1 MNLTVEQ
8 TRCLTFVEGLVL
20 VELKVRQQ
28 FANLVVD
35 KSVHHPIGVNLK
47 ILIPFTGGV
56 NSTYSLWRW
65 LTETDAEVVTRYAVD
80 KWYNNEYN
88 DSELDRIREIVIY
101 LKSTI
106 RDFEFELT
114 EWPSNYVQELHP
126 IRPGFKLGTWD
137 VGKVRP
143 RYEGYVKWQ
152 NETKTDGISI
162 GLSLENTS
170 MDCGYNIL
178 RSVVEQDGMDIYL
191 GGMPDLTPVAKGDD
205 FDWEEVSRNMIGRF
219 EQFDSMPEELRVL
232 THKCDISMCDDSNCR
247 PCAYQRGHESFIA
260 NGKSGRDFDLYCAK
274 HGSYGPWRHEADP
287 ETYLYRGSMLIGKLN
302 SLGTEMSELGYL
314 SYTNS
319 INK

>member
-1 MNLTVEQ
+1 
-8 TRCLTFVEGLVL
+8 
-20 VELKVRQQ
+20 
-28 FANLVVD
+28 
-35 KSVHHPIGVNLK
+35 LK

-205 FDWEEVSRNMIGRF
+205 FDWDYISSKMIGRF
-219 EQFDSMPEELRVL
+219 EQFEFLPKELRYM
-232 THKCDISMCDDSNCR
+232 TIKCRMNNLPSCVDTKCR
-247 PCAYQRGHESFIA
+247 DCAYQRTYEKWVDE
-260 NGKSGRDFDLYCAK
+260 GKTGRDFDLYCAK
-274 HGSYGPWRHEADP
+274 QGSYGPWRHVADP
-287 ETYLYRGSMLIGKLN
+287 ETYLYRGRGKDGKLP
-302 SLGTEMSELGYL
+302 YL
-314 SYTNS
+314 LYE
-319 INK
+319 

>member
-1 MNLTVEQ
+1 
-8 TRCLTFVEGLVL
+8 
-20 VELKVRQQ
+20 
-28 FANLVVD
+28 
-35 KSVHHPIGVNLK
+35 LK

-274 HGSYGPWRHEADP
+274 KGSYGPWRHEADP
-287 ETYLYRGSMLIGKLN
+287 ETYLYRGAMLIGKLN
-302 SLGTEMSELGYL
+302 SLGIGMSELGYL

>member
-28 FANLVVD
+28 FANLVVV

-219 EQFDSMPEELRVL
+219 EQYEFLPKELRDLCIRYSESRDGVRLHTGKHMKNLLMKVRQEKTLICIAPNMEVMVL
-232 THKCDISMCDDSNCR
+232 GDMKQTQK
-247 PCAYQRGHESFIA
+247 
-260 NGKSGRDFDLYCAK
+260 
-274 HGSYGPWRHEADP
+274 
-287 ETYLYRGSMLIGKLN
+287 LICTVALC
-302 SLGTEMSELGYL
+302 
-314 SYTNS
+314 
-319 INK
+319 